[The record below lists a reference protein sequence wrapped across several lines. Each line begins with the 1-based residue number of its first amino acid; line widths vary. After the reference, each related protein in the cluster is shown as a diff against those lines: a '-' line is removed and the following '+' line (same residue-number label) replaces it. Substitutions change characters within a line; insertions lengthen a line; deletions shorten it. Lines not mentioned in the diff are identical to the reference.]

1 MRSARLL
8 GLASLALAFAS
19 CSDDPV
25 APTPVPDAGPP
36 DAGPVCP
43 FTKGEDGVLESPPVH
58 TPRWAFE
65 PWISKDISTGADTY
79 EFVKG
84 FRDRD
89 IPVGAVVLDSPWETN
104 YNTFIPNPS
113 RYPGFEKLVADMHAD
128 DVRVVLWITQLVNS
142 VSYDLEE
149 GGDGYTMPAPRFDEG
164 QTCGYFVEEGAQ
176 FPWWKGQGS
185 SIDFFNPSAV
195 AWLHAQQNAVLDM
208 GIDGWK
214 LDFGDSY
221 VRVDPVHTFAGEVT
235 HQAYSEA
242 YYRDFYAYG
251 AKRRGPEF
259 TTMVRAWDKSY
270 DFDGRFHARKEHA
283 PVAWMGD
290 NRRDWVGI
298 ADALDEMFR
307 SAAAGYV
314 VVGSDIGGYLDRD
327 DTDLTGPKL
336 PLDEAVFA
344 RWTALGALSPFMQLH
359 GRANSTPWTFPQK
372 TDELVT
378 IYRYWSK
385 LHHELVPF
393 LFSLA
398 EEAYAKGPGLFRPIG
413 AEKDWVGDY
422 RFTLGDAFLVAPV
435 LDATGKRS
443 IALPAGQRW
452 YDWWAPLADGLLGGQ
467 TLTDYDATDLARI
480 PLFVAAG
487 AIVPLNADDAAL
499 GLGSAASAKALTVLV
514 YPDTKA
520 STFALHEEDGAV
532 TTIGAASQG
541 PGATVTLSR
550 TLRTTW
556 LRVRAD
562 TPPASAKVD
571 GQSVPVAASRAALD
585 AAASGWFYEAE
596 TRSAWVKVPVGPG
609 ARKIDVL

>member
-1 MRSARLL
+1 MRSARLV
-8 GLASLALAFAS
+8 GLASLTLAFAS
-19 CSDDPV
+19 CSSDPIT
-25 APTPVPDAGPP
+25 PEPVPDAGPP
-36 DAGPVCP
+36 DAGPQCP
-43 FTKGEDGVLESPPVH
+43 FDAGAPEVIADPVIH

-65 PWISKDISTGADTY
+65 PWISKDISTGPDTY
-79 EFVKG
+79 DFVKG

-89 IPVGAVVLDSPWETN
+89 IPIGAVVIDSPWETN
-104 YNTFIPNPS
+104 YNTFIPNPT
-113 RYPGFEKLVADMHAD
+113 RYPGFEKMVADLHAD
-128 DVRVVLWITQLVNS
+128 NIKVVLWITQLINN
-142 VSYDLEE
+142 VSYDLEM

-164 QTCGYFVEEGAQ
+164 QTCGYFVEEGST

-185 SIDFFNPSAV
+185 AIDFFNPSAV
-195 AWLHAQQNAVLDM
+195 TWLHDQQNAVLDM

-221 VRVDPVHTFAGEVT
+221 VRVDPVQTFAGPVA

-242 YYRDFYAYG
+242 YYRDYYAYG
-251 AKRRGPEF
+251 VHRRGPDF
-259 TTMVRAWDKSY
+259 LTMVRAWDKSY
-270 DFDGRFHARKEHA
+270 DFEGRFFARKEHA

-327 DTDLTGPKL
+327 DTDLTAPKI

-378 IYRYWSK
+378 IYRYWAK

-398 EEAYAKGPGLFRPIG
+398 EDAHAKGPGLMRPIG
-413 AEKDWVGDY
+413 AEKAWAGDY
-422 RFTLGDAFLVAPV
+422 RFTLGDAFLVAPL

-452 YDWWAPLADGLLGGQ
+452 YDWWAPTADGLIGGQ
-467 TLTDYDATDLARI
+467 TLSAYDSTDLARL

-499 GLGSAASAKALTVLV
+499 GLGSAASAKGLTVLV
-514 YPDTKA
+514 YPDAKP
-520 STFALHEEDGAV
+520 STFALHEEDSAV
-532 TTIGAASQG
+532 TTLGASAQGAA
-541 PGATVTLSR
+541 ATVTLSR

-562 TPPASAKVD
+562 TPPASAKID
-571 GQSVPVAASRAALD
+571 GQSVPVAANRAALD

-596 TRSAWVKVPVGPG
+596 TRSAWVKVPVAPG
-609 ARKIDVL
+609 ARKIDLL